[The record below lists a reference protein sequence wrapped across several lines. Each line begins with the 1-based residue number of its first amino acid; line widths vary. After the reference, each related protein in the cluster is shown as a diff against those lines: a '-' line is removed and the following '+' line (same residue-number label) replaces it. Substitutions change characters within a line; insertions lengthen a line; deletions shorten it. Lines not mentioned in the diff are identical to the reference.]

1 MQDRE
6 LVAAIIAGNP
16 DALAEAYDRY
26 AAPLYTYCRF
36 MLPDPRPPGEAAD
49 AVADTFIIATAKLPG
64 LREPDRLGSWLH
76 AVARN
81 ECLRPLGP
89 AGFVGSGKPVEVE
102 GPVEAGGPVEIGGFR
117 EGFHDEA
124 VAPAGLAAAG
134 VISDVT
140 SPAGLRE
147 RVLKECADDTPTGRA
162 HRVSVTH
169 RAGTFGRTGFPR
181 PIIPSGPR
189 WWHEVRRHP
198 RAAAGVVAVAIAV
211 VVAGTTAL
219 LIAGGPHRA
228 QASTVALGGGDFATS
243 SPVSSLASGPAG
255 GRSSPSRKPALA
267 SSTPGAST
275 SAADQPTAGQS
286 TSPGTSQSPAQS
298 SSAPSGSPSP
308 SQSSPAAPSSSP
320 SPSPVPGTLQVVPNK
335 LNLSAVKGKAAS
347 GTFLLTAVGGPVNF
361 VITSSNAKVTVSP
374 ASGSLGSA
382 GSWVTVTVTV
392 NSLVAVDASLTVQ
405 PGKLIVTVEFTI
417 KA

>member
-36 MLPDPRPPGEAAD
+36 MLPDPHPPGEAAD

-81 ECLRPLGP
+81 ECLRSLGP
-89 AGFVGSGKPVEVE
+89 AGFAASGKPA
-102 GPVEAGGPVEIGGFR
+102 EAGGPVEVGGAR
-117 EGFHDEA
+117 EGFHEEA
-124 VAPAGLAAAG
+124 VAPAGLADAG
-134 VISDVT
+134 MISDVT
-140 SPAGLRE
+140 PPAGLRE
-147 RVLKECADDTPTGRA
+147 RVLKECADDTATGRA

-228 QASTVALGGGDFATS
+228 QASTVALGGGNFATS
-243 SPVSSLASGPAG
+243 SPASSLASGPAG

-286 TSPGTSQSPAQS
+286 TSPGTSPAQS

-308 SQSSPAAPSSSP
+308 SQSSSPAPSSSP

-374 ASGSLGSA
+374 ASGSLSSA

-405 PGKLIVTVEFTI
+405 PGKLTVTVEFTI